1 MPKAK
6 ENEVVDH
13 KCLIYWHKRGA
24 CSIPVKRVGKDVSRV
39 NLLPGYNTVDFS
51 TIEFI
56 AAQCKDAIAQKYL
69 TFYGMD
75 VSYDDDGKV
84 TVKETVTLDK
94 LSATELRK
102 IVNETVNPATLDDLN
117 NPDVVGVKN
126 QDIAEKR
133 KEKLKEA
140 TGLEPETIDV
150 RD

>member
-6 ENEVVDH
+6 ESDVLDH
-13 KCLIYWHKRGA
+13 KCLVYWHKKGA
-24 CSIPVKRVGKDVSRV
+24 CSIPVRRVDNEVQRV

-51 TIEFI
+51 AISFI
-56 AAQCKDAIAQKYL
+56 AEQCKDVISQKYL

-75 VSYDDDGKV
+75 ISFDDDGHAI
-84 TVKETVTLDK
+84 VKETVTLDR
-94 LSATELRK
+94 LSGTELRK
-102 IVNETVNPATLDDLN
+102 IVNETVNPVTLDDLN